1 MNIPATVSA
10 KSLFEK
16 YSNMFS
22 FEEGSPEYLIDR
34 EDFEAAL
41 IEFAKFHVVAAL
53 KAASETKLDGC
64 YDNTR
69 LDEDRYGNDK
79 SAILSSYPLSNIK

>member
-1 MNIPATVSA
+1 MDITTAQ
-10 KSLFEK
+10 LFK
-16 YSNMFS
+16 TYSNMFC
-22 FEEGSPEYLIDR
+22 FEEGSPEYLVDKD
-34 EDFEAAL
+34 DFKTAL
-41 IEFAKFHVVAAL
+41 IEFAKFHVAAAL

-79 SAILSSYPLSNIK
+79 SAILTAYPMSNIN